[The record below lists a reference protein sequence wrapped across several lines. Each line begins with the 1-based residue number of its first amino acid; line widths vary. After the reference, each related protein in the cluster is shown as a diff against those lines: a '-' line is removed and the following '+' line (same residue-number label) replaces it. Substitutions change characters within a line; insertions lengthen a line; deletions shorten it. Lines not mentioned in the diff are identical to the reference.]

1 MLTTIPFSG
10 FYESL
15 HNSAFD
21 CALEGIFSDSDTGCC
36 VNEPLMWKA
45 HDCINWRMAHE
56 LYAKEYAESLAH
68 EFGINSLKFESL
80 SSPREYNFTTDRIFC
95 TIEYADLCRLM
106 ATFDLP
112 DFAAY
117 VREKFTSRDGFI
129 SFYDA
134 DLSAWGAVSSWDHN
148 QCGTA
153 LEFYSMQ
160 ENAGEF
166 EHYHEWALMEN
177 AQCNGV
183 FDEIL
188 FKAGGDEFSRLV
200 RLHDY
205 LQERINRKAA

>member
-1 MLTTIPFSG
+1 MITTIPFSG

-15 HNSAFD
+15 HDSAFD
-21 CALEGIFSDSDTGCC
+21 YALESIFSDRDTGCHI
-36 VNEPLMWKA
+36 NEPLMWKA
-45 HDCINWRMAHE
+45 HDYIDWRMAHE

-68 EFGINSLKFESL
+68 EFGIDSLKFESL
-80 SSPREYNFTTDRIFC
+80 SSPKEYNFTTDRIFC

-106 ATFDLP
+106 AGFDLKA
-112 DFAAY
+112 FAAY

-134 DLSAWGAVSSWDHN
+134 DLSAWGKVETWDHN

-153 LEFYSMQ
+153 LEFYAMQ
-160 ENAGEF
+160 QNAGEF
-166 EHYHEWALMEN
+166 EHYQEWALMEN

-188 FKAGGDEFSRLV
+188 YKAGGNEFSRLV
-200 RLHDY
+200 RLHCY
-205 LQERINRKAA
+205 LDERENRKAA

>member
-1 MLTTIPFSG
+1 MLTTLPFSG

-15 HNSAFD
+15 HDSALD
-21 CALEGIFSDSDTGCC
+21 MALDQIFSDSDTGCN
-36 VNEPLMWKA
+36 VNETLKWKA

-56 LYAKEYAESLAH
+56 LYAKEYSESLAH
-68 EFGINSLKFESL
+68 EFGADSLKFESL
-80 SSPREYNFTTDRIFC
+80 SSPKEHNFTTDRIFC

-106 ATFDLP
+106 AGFDLKA
-112 DFAAY
+112 FAEY

-134 DLSAWGAVSSWDHN
+134 DLSAWGAVISWDHN

-153 LEFYSMQ
+153 IEFYAMQ
-160 ENAGEF
+160 QNAGEF
-166 EHYHEWALMEN
+166 EHYQEFALIEN

-200 RLHDY
+200 RLHCY
-205 LQERINRKAA
+205 LDERENRKAA